1 MNTYAASNR
10 NTIFARWPFLQ
21 LTASAAACSA
31 SSRRAWSFVQS
42 RMNVRMFTIDLPG
55 TMALA
60 AAIAIVGSGAAWQAA
75 RAQSVPTINARV
87 VATNIPGA
95 SAIAQVGTF
104 LNNSEVCSHTIDG
117 VSILYPHPIPN
128 PPFVSF
134 IQPGAVLDPTRILV
148 GNRSNF
154 GAPLALNVGSAG
166 SFLSID
172 PSRPGVLSVPPNFA
186 QSGNQASTLG
196 GAVQMYSANSPHWLN
211 GVNNS
216 QASTASY
223 TGVSNPLGLSNNNA
237 FGRLW
242 PANAPFG
249 DAGLGSSSIL
259 DPDGLPLKGAP
270 SGVIGGVYVGSQT
283 NRNVVAVPQQPQV
296 IPGSLGTG
304 AVGTAF
310 LGPSPDREDSHTCR
324 AVFAVVT
331 ADGAIVQE
339 HTQKG
344 LDGLAPAGTVQPL
357 LGRSWGPP
365 NQGVEPRLG
374 VLMNPYTATPNAAW
388 QLFVSE
394 PFNNTIAV
402 VNLVIFGTAP
412 NQVFGLAPVN
422 PVSRITS
429 PFLNL
434 PVDITPVKRDA
445 DSAAWASNT
454 TLDEDSHL
462 YVANRGNNTIVRMKQ
477 DGSVVA
483 VRRVAVDSPLNNAS
497 LNGIATSTDGETIY
511 VTVTSPSNSG
521 LLALPAF

>member
-1 MNTYAASNR
+1 MKSK
-10 NTIFARWPFLQ
+10 L
-21 LTASAAACSA
+21 SAALA
-31 SSRRAWSFVQS
+31 SYIVPIVTVNARA
-42 RMNVRMFTIDLPG
+42 FTINLPR
-55 TMALA
+55 TMALT
-60 AAIAIVGSGAAWQAA
+60 AAIAIVGSGAVWQAA
-75 RAQSVPTINARV
+75 RAQSIPTVTARV

-95 SAIAQVGTF
+95 SAISQVGTF
-104 LNNSEVCSHTIDG
+104 LNNSAVCSHTITGDA
-117 VSILYPHPIPN
+117 ILFPHPIPN
-128 PPFVSF
+128 PPFTSF
-134 IQPGAVLDPTRILV
+134 IQPGAVLDPNRILV
-148 GNRSNF
+148 GNQSNF
-154 GAPLALNVGSAG
+154 GAPLALNVGSEG

-172 PSRPGVLSVPPNFA
+172 PSKPGVLSVPPNFA
-186 QSGNQASTLG
+186 QSGNQSSTLG
-196 GAVQMYSANSPHWLN
+196 GAVQMYSASSPHWLN

-216 QASTASY
+216 QANTASF

-249 DAGLGSSSIL
+249 DTEVGSSSIL
-259 DPDGLPLKGAP
+259 DPDGLPLKGPP
-270 SGVIGGVYVGSQT
+270 SPVIGGVYVGSQT
-283 NRNVVAVPQQPQV
+283 NRNRVAVPQQPQV
-296 IPGSLGTG
+296 ITGSLSTG

-344 LDGLAPAGTVQPL
+344 LDGLAPAGTVRPL
-357 LGRSWGPP
+357 LGRGWGPP

-374 VLMNPYTATPNAAW
+374 VLMNPYTTKQNTW

-412 NQVFGLAPVN
+412 DQVFGLDPAN
-422 PVSRITS
+422 PVSRISS
-429 PFLNL
+429 PLLNL
-434 PVDITPVKRDA
+434 PVDLAPVKRDA
-445 DSAAWASNT
+445 DSATWASNT
-454 TLDEDSHL
+454 TLDEDSHF

-497 LNGIATSTDGETIY
+497 LNGIATSTDGKTIY
-511 VTVTSPSNSG
+511 VTVTSPSHIQGSV
-521 LLALPAF
+521 LALPAF